1 MLHVSANISSGC
13 VTCVSLFNFRHP
25 RDATSPTSRRGTLF
39 YYSTYV
45 HMYQC
50 VFFHICTLFPA
61 SVGLFLRSRLR
72 GTQGARLYKTVQ
84 VWAPAG
90 LHDACS
96 GRLKSLNL
104 ACNHGVPF
112 RGARAKQDNGKHTN
126 QNANFSFLR
135 SAALLLHQLQVPHRP
150 SKCVYFDVATVQ
162 QQPRFKLFPL

>member
-1 MLHVSANISSGC
+1 MLPACPFSTCYTPEKYTFRREHCNTMYYYYYVLSGIFFGIQKC
-13 VTCVSLFNFRHP
+13 SLPVAGMF
-25 RDATSPTSRRGTLF
+25 S
-39 YYSTYV
+39 
-45 HMYQC
+45 
-50 VFFHICTLFPA
+50 
-61 SVGLFLRSRLR
+61 RSRLR